1 MPHRRGY
8 YHAHLSRGY
17 AQFEQSSQV
26 NLKTGWQRLLE
37 WLETRPMSGIDEGY
51 EYETQGNSTSLCAE
65 ILFHFKRVHR
75 MMSANYA
82 RFHAYMYIILQ
93 GRTRNLK
100 SNFELGFIARLPS
113 ANAKQATGT
122 LMRKCTGS
130 SILPRHSPRCNGAD
144 TGKSGA
150 SSFLFLFTPFYSFK
164 HMPFHFVCRYAT
176 LAEDGPEFEAVR

>member
-26 NLKTGWQRLLE
+26 SLKTGWQRLLE

-51 EYETQGNSTSLCAE
+51 EYEIQVWAILVHTRQISAGCQGTYLSVSDLPLKGNSTSLCAE

-82 RFHAYMYIILQ
+82 RL
-93 GRTRNLK
+93 
-100 SNFELGFIARLPS
+100 S
-113 ANAKQATGT
+113 
-122 LMRKCTGS
+122 
-130 SILPRHSPRCNGAD
+130 
-144 TGKSGA
+144 
-150 SSFLFLFTPFYSFK
+150 
-164 HMPFHFVCRYAT
+164 
-176 LAEDGPEFEAVR
+176 